1 MMTKSSNLILN
12 LNLILGFFG
21 FLWVLLGF
29 VGFCWVSL
37 GFKKTQKN
45 RLGFFVFEKS
55 GAYAPPETTLEITS
69 LPANR

>member
-12 LNLILGFFG
+12 LNLILGFF
-21 FLWVLLGF
+21 
-29 VGFCWVSL
+29 WVSL
-37 GFKKTQKN
+37 GFVGLFWVSLGLKKTQKN
-45 RLGFFVFEKS
+45 RLGFFDFEKS

>member
-12 LNLILGFFG
+12 LNLILGFF
-21 FLWVLLGF
+21 WVSLGF
-29 VGFCWVSL
+29 VGLFWVSL

-45 RLGFFVFEKS
+45 RLGFFDFEKS